1 MFGLPCGRAQIQRF
15 LAAFQAL
22 PAEKKQAPQY
32 AAVEFVYL
40 WSGSLDIKVENED
53 FTREA
58 GDAIYFDSAV
68 QHSLP
73 ARRQRPCESV
83 TVTLP

>member
-15 LAAFQAL
+15 LAAFQVL

-40 WSGSLDIKVENED
+40 LSGSLDIKVGNED
-53 FTREA
+53 FTLQA
-58 GDAIYFDSAV
+58 GDAIHFDSSV

-73 ARRQRPCESV
+73 ARRP
-83 TVTLP
+83 TAL